1 MEQGRIGSMVSFRS
15 LRGVLAGFLCAVGL
29 AGLVLVPPAAAER
42 MIPGVTA
49 QLMTADIHVD
59 EGEDAVFTFRLS
71 RSFDFSIRYAYRTQ
85 DVTAR
90 AGKDYAA
97 QQGHVVFPAGRQ
109 TAEVRVPTFT
119 DNHIDNEVFQLELSD
134 TETHGHGMVWGQ
146 YVWTDWWRIDGLPQ
160 TKTVRARIHNSMP
173 ADAGR
178 R

>member
-1 MEQGRIGSMVSFRS
+1 MVSFRS
-15 LRGVLAGFLCAVGL
+15 LRGVLAGFLCAAGL

-90 AGKDYAA
+90 AGKDYVAKS
-97 QQGHVVFPAGRQ
+97 GHVVFRPGRRF
-109 TAEVRVPTFT
+109 AEIRVRTLT
-119 DNHIDNEVFQLELSD
+119 DNHIDNNDYFQLDLSD

-160 TKTVRARIHNSMP
+160 TKTVRARIHNSVP